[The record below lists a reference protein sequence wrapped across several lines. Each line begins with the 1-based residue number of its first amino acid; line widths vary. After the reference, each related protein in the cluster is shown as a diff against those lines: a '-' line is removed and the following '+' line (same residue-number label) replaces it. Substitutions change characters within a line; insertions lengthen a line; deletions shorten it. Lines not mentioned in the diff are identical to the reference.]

1 MPINALRQ
9 LYYTLIFPYLNYG
22 LASWGTACQTKLS
35 KIKVSQNNCLSC
47 IFFANKVESPA
58 PYFTLLGILNLKIA
72 GLVHKIQFKKRK
84 HLLLS
89 MIWLN
94 LLPQFIIIA
103 PDMPLIRTYVGHPLD
118 QIMALQDSE
127 KWHHKSGRQYP
138 LKCLPFN
145 TFKKRI

>member
-94 LLPQFIIIA
+94 LLPQFIIIV
-103 PDMPLIRTYVGHPLD
+103 PDMPLIRTYISHPLD
-118 QIMALQDSE
+118 LKMALQDSE
-127 KWHHKSGRQYP
+127 
-138 LKCLPFN
+138 
-145 TFKKRI
+145 